1 MLTSWSE
8 QSTPAALSMKSVLL
22 APPLRPYST
31 RPSWVMPRL
40 PPSPT
45 TLARNSRPS
54 TRRASLA
61 LSPTS
66 AWLSLLALT

>member
-8 QSTPAALSMKSVLL
+8 QLTPPALSMKSVLQ
-22 APPLRPYST
+22 APPRRQYST

-40 PPSPT
+40 PPSPI
-45 TLARNSRPS
+45 TLARTSLPL
-54 TRRASLA
+54 TRKPSLA

-66 AWLSLLALT
+66 AWLSLEALI